1 MKFERTMRIAGVGE
15 YRAEINVVVCP
26 KTLQRRPALPSIM
39 NAMNY
44 EEAVS
49 QEKQEQTTSH

>member
-1 MKFERTMRIAGVGE
+1 MRIAGVGE